1 MKKQTKN
8 LILILVMLVLATTAC
23 SISAGGPDYPA
34 QTVPVTTD
42 EAQSLR
48 NQIEQ
53 AILSGAETGIITM
66 QITESQ
72 LTSFIAERLAQ
83 QTNPPFT
90 DPQILLRNGQMLMY
104 GKVTRGW
111 ITANMLITMNV
122 IIDPVSGAPKIE
134 IASADFGPFPA
145 PEGLNN
151 ALSALIDEAFTG
163 SFGPVA
169 VGFRLETITI
179 ADGIMTFT
187 GRIK

>member
-1 MKKQTKN
+1 MKKQTTTF
-8 LILILVMLVLATTAC
+8 ILILLSLALATTAC

-34 QTVPVTTD
+34 QSIPVTTD

-66 QITESQ
+66 QMTESQ
-72 LTSFIAERLAQ
+72 LTSFMAERLASQ
-83 QTNPPFT
+83 ANPPFT
-90 DPQILLRNGQMLMY
+90 DPQVLLRNGQMLMY
-104 GKVTRGW
+104 GKITRGW

-122 IIDPVSGAPKIE
+122 TIDPVTGGPKIE

-145 PEGLNN
+145 PEGINN
-151 ALSALIDEAFTG
+151 AMSAVIEEAFTG